1 MAIGGFFSAESM
13 FHRVT
18 DASKVAIVGL
28 VDRLREGGFELIDI
42 QFLTAHT
49 ARLGGIEIP
58 KTEYL
63 RRLAAALKRGD
74 GSALDDQ
81 LPIFG
86 FTG

>member
-1 MAIGGFFSAESM
+1 VAIGGFFSAESM

-28 VDRLREGGFELIDI
+28 VDRLRAGGFELIDI

-63 RRLAAALKRGD
+63 RRLTAALNVRGRRR
-74 GSALDDQ
+74 
-81 LPIFG
+81 PR
-86 FTG
+86 